1 MPSMFDGDSRL
12 PILFCNPVSLTISQ
26 SVRILLQ
33 AKKEEICTQQPIGCT
48 SSNTFVVDLSKLDD
62 RNDIRADDLG
72 VWVNKGVKSSFCNV
86 KFKDDRIKSVKV
98 LDYKPST
105 KHSSVYR
112 LKRTYWVHSQAS
124 RRLFELEGMYM
135 LSSYNALNIN
145 PFN

>member
-48 SSNTFVVDLSKLDD
+48 SSNTFVVDLSELDD

-86 KFKDDRIKSVKV
+86 EFKDDRVKSVKV

-105 KHSSVYR
+105 KQSSVYR
-112 LKRTYWVHSQAS
+112 LKRT
-124 RRLFELEGMYM
+124 
-135 LSSYNALNIN
+135 
-145 PFN
+145 